1 MKELKNKVGKSSRQ
15 QVTAQQ
21 LLEEQLEDTKKKI
34 MSLQHNNKLLK
45 QENSKKVE
53 VLLSVCVFIY
63 LFVGLLV
70 YLSVCLFM
78 SLCDDIMNLL
88 HFELFIYT
96 LL

>member
-63 LFVGLLV
+63 LFVCWFVGI
-70 YLSVCLFM
+70 SVCLF
-78 SLCDDIMNLL
+78 
-88 HFELFIYT
+88 IYVSP
-96 LL
+96 